1 MIILLAGR
9 ATVSLQNSAGLSQK
23 VAELGPGDF
32 CGEMS
37 LLTGEPRSA
46 TVIAQTPLHGLTLH
60 KTDLQDLMTR
70 RSAIAEDVSLVMAE
84 RLEAL
89 AGVRAQL
96 DAESAA
102 LHLQSTRAN
111 LLGRIQRYFGLA
123 ATP

>member
-1 MIILLAGR
+1 
-9 ATVSLQNSAGLSQK
+9 
-23 VAELGPGDF
+23 
-32 CGEMS
+32 MS